1 VPYYLIE
8 VYIPRAR
15 AHEADSTGRRIR
27 AAIDALPGAD
37 VEIRFVR
44 TMFLPEDETCFHIV
58 DAPSRAE
65 VQHLCKSAGLSSIR
79 VVSAI
84 EGPSGAEIVL
94 DAGESVDPPT
104 TFRFMELRVCVT
116 DDEYEAWRAVRLA
129 VEPESRTHSL
139 EEMRAADS
147 SDRLL
152 LLAVKDG
159 DVVGSGI
166 ADRGDTA
173 GAGFV
178 APRVLPGHRRVGVG
192 SALLRVLAE
201 HCSGLGLPTVGT
213 SVDDEG
219 SLAFAERFGFVEVD
233 REVEQVR
240 AVGDEPTP
248 TGLPAGVEVIEA
260 SQRPDLWAA
269 CFETFGKE
277 VLADF
282 AVYSPLEI
290 SEEQWNTTWYGD
302 PMFLA
307 LYDDEVIGCAG
318 LNRDTDRPERAENAL
333 TGVRRTWRGRG
344 IASHLKRR
352 TLQWAALNGLEE
364 IYTWTQAG
372 NSSMLRLNE
381 HLGYVTTRNGIT
393 VSRALPL
400 TI

>member
-1 VPYYLIE
+1 
-8 VYIPRAR
+8 
-15 AHEADSTGRRIR
+15 
-27 AAIDALPGAD
+27 
-37 VEIRFVR
+37 
-44 TMFLPEDETCFHIV
+44 V
-58 DAPSRAE
+58 DAVKYVITRGSCRGCADGMPPAE
-65 VQHLCKSAGLSSIR
+65 LLPLR
-79 VVSAI
+79 
-84 EGPSGAEIVL
+84 SG
-94 DAGESVDPPT
+94 DPAT
-104 TFRFMELRVCVT
+104 TLRFMELSVCVT
-116 DDEYEAWRAVRLA
+116 DKEYEAWRAVRLA
-129 VEPESRTHSL
+129 VEPESRCYTV
-139 EEMRAADS
+139 EELRATES

-178 APRVLPGHRRVGVG
+178 APRVLSEHRRTGVG

-201 HCSGLGLPTVGT
+201 HCTSLGLPRVGT

-233 REVEQVR
+233 REVEQTR
-240 AVGDEPTP
+240 AVGDEPAP
-248 TGLPAGVEVIEA
+248 AGPPAGVEVIEA
-260 SQRPDLWAA
+260 RQRPDLWAA

-282 AVYSPLEI
+282 AVYTPLEI
-290 SEEQWNTTWYGD
+290 SAEQWNTSWYGD

-307 LYDDEVIGCAG
+307 LHDDEVIGCAG

-333 TGVRRTWRGRG
+333 TGVRRGWRGRG
-344 IASHLKRR
+344 IASYLKRR
-352 TLQWAALNGLEE
+352 TLHWAALNGLEE

-372 NSSMLRLNE
+372 NSAMLRLNE